1 VGARLGIRIA
11 ALLVAGLV
19 AGAVLAGTPA
29 AAQEFPVEAGVYL
42 TADEVTYDR
51 ESGTVTARGNV
62 EVSRDDRTLLAD
74 EITYA
79 QTTDVLSASGNVSLL
94 EPTGEV
100 LFASRVELSGDL
112 KDGIVEDIRVILED
126 LARIAANGARLSAD
140 DTTEMR
146 RAVYSPCDLCPDDP
160 TRPPLWQIK
169 AVKVV
174 HDKKRKMIE
183 YSDAWMEIAG
193 VPVAYTPYF
202 SHPDPTV
209 RRRSGFLAPSV
220 GGSSDLG
227 LIAQVP
233 YYYVIDEH
241 SDLTATPIYTDKEG
255 PLLAAEYRRMFQHGR
270 IEVSGSITEDSEDD
284 VRGHIFGEGRL
295 DIDETWRAGIDV
307 ERSSDD
313 TFLRRY
319 GFNQQSEF
327 QQSELTSRV
336 FAEGFRKR
344 NYMAINAYAFQ
355 GLREFDDPGTTPWVF
370 PMLDYNHVG
379 EVDRYGGRPS
389 LDANLMALT
398 RTGGTDTRRLS
409 VRGGWQRPFVGAIG
423 DLLSVEASFQGDLYH
438 VDSLDRG
445 GTDGEFSG
453 VTGRFV
459 PQVAMNWRYPLAK
472 TSGTISQSIEPIA
485 QVIVSPY
492 GGNPNA
498 IPNEDSQDFEFDE
511 TNLFSTNRFTGVDRV
526 ESGPRV
532 NYGLRWGVFGN
543 KGGSTTILVGQSYRL
558 KSDDTFADQSG
569 LDDDLSDIV
578 ARAHVSPRGHLDV
591 YYRTRL
597 DKDDLSARRNEVKL
611 SAGPPALRLN
621 ADYVFFE
628 RQADSEFPA
637 REELTTSVSAQFS
650 RYWRGQVS
658 AKSDL
663 ADSEMR
669 SAGLGLT
676 YEDECLVFSTNL
688 TRTFFEDRDLKPTDA
703 ILFSVTFKTL
713 GEVAT
718 KVQ

>member
-1 VGARLGIRIA
+1 MA
-11 ALLVAGLV
+11 V
-19 AGAVLAGTPA
+19 AGAVLAGPPA
-29 AAQEFPVEAGVYL
+29 GAQAIPAEPGIFL

-51 ESGTVTARGNV
+51 ERGAVTARGNV
-62 EVSRDDRTLLAD
+62 EVSRDDRFLVAD
-74 EITYA
+74 EITYE
-79 QTTDVLSASGNVSLL
+79 QTTDIMNASGNVSLL

-100 LFASRVELSGDL
+100 IFASRIELTGNL
-112 KDGIVEDIRVILED
+112 KDGIVEDIRVILAD
-126 LARIAANGARLSAD
+126 LSRIAANGARLSAGE
-140 DTTEMR
+140 TTEMR
-146 RAVYSPCDLCPDDP
+146 RAVYSPCDLCPDEP

-174 HDKKRKMIE
+174 HDKKRKTIE

-193 VPVAYTPYF
+193 IPVAYTPYF

-209 RRRSGFLAPSV
+209 RRRSGFLAPSF

-233 YYYVIDEH
+233 YYYVVDEH
-241 SDLTATPIYTDKEG
+241 SDLTVTPVYTDKEG
-255 PLLAAEYRRMFQHGR
+255 PLLAAEYRRKFQQAR
-270 IEVSGSITEDSEDD
+270 LEFSGSITEDSQND
-284 VRGHIFGEGRL
+284 VRGHLFGEGHL
-295 DIDETWRAGIDV
+295 DIDETWRAGIDI

-319 GFNQQSEF
+319 GYG

-344 NYMAINAYAFQ
+344 NYMAFNAYAFQ
-355 GLREFDDPGTTPWVF
+355 GLRLSDDPGTTPWVF
-370 PMLDYNHVG
+370 PMFDYNHVG
-379 EVDRYGGRPS
+379 DVDRYGGRPS
-389 LDANLMALT
+389 LDVNLMALT
-398 RTGGTDTRRLS
+398 RTDGTDTRRISL
-409 VRGGWQRPFVGAIG
+409 RGGWQRPFVGPIG
-423 DLLSVEASFQGDLYH
+423 DLLSLKASFQGDLYH

-453 VTGRFV
+453 VSGRFV
-459 PQVAMNWRYPLAK
+459 PQLAMDWRYPLAK

-485 QVIVSPY
+485 QFIVSPY

-526 ESGPRV
+526 EGGPRV
-532 NYGLRWGVFGN
+532 NYGVRWGVFGN
-543 KGGSTTILVGQSYRL
+543 KGGSTTVLVGQSYRL
-558 KSDDTFADQSG
+558 KSDDTFANQSG
-569 LDDDLSDIV
+569 LEDDLSDIV
-578 ARAHVSPRGHLDV
+578 ARVHVSPGKHLNV

-597 DKDDLSARRNEVKL
+597 DKDDFSARRNEVNL
-611 SAGPPALRLN
+611 SAGPPALSLN

-628 RQADSEFPA
+628 RQENSEFPT
-637 REELTTSVSAQFS
+637 REELTASVNTQFS

-663 ADSEMR
+663 AESELR

-688 TRTFFEDRDLKPTDA
+688 TRTFFEDRDLEPTDA

-718 KVQ
+718 QVR